1 MLSLLEKKSAKK
13 CKTRVILFKFNVRLK
28 IKSQLLSLTYLE
40 FCLESH
46 INDSQIYTNLQL
58 TFLD

>member
-46 INDSQIYTNLQL
+46 INDSQIYN
-58 TFLD
+58 